1 MLFGSHDDSESHV
14 MLLNWSQRSSRVT
27 LLLVLTGQALMTH
40 ACVLAILLS
49 LKDLAILW
57 MIILLGYYYLIV
69 YTLYIQYAWIISST
83 VVSPTKR
90 TTYFHITKPTFV
102 YKCFYY
108 GSALFSPIWSMN
120 VPSTLWHCIGL
131 LKRTLSL
138 FTPNLSFKNDSVLLN
153 RPKIQNENFHQSWGF
168 GFRQ

>member
-90 TTYFHITKPTFV
+90 TTYFHITKPTFCIQV
-102 YKCFYY
+102 FLLRI
-108 GSALFSPIWSMN
+108 SSVFSNLIIN
-120 VPSTLWHCIGL
+120 VPSTSGHRLSL
-131 LKRTLSL
+131 LKRTLSYL
-138 FTPNLSFKNDSVLLN
+138 TPNLAFKNISV
-153 RPKIQNENFHQSWGF
+153 P
-168 GFRQ
+168 